1 MYIVFVS
8 RRTYVCVVME
18 LHRKLI
24 LSVFPSYEETTVIE
38 GMFMLKIF
46 LGAYGSN
53 IVQFRYNEG
62 YTEQTY
68 IQKSVS

>member
-1 MYIVFVS
+1 
-8 RRTYVCVVME
+8 
-18 LHRKLI
+18 
-24 LSVFPSYEETTVIE
+24 
-38 GMFMLKIF
+38 MLKIF

-68 IQKSVS
+68 LQKNES